1 MEKYG
6 YCSRGRYGSLVVSAL
21 STLNSGL
28 KGLCTRPSQRRL
40 LLDKTLYPYS
50 ASLHPAQCVNRTVQI
65 NAGRNPAM
73 N

>member
-6 YCSRGRYGSLVVSAL
+6 YCSRGRYGSLVVTAL

-28 KGLCTRPSQRRL
+28 KGLGTRPSQ
-40 LLDKTLYPYS
+40 S
-50 ASLHPAQCVNRTVQI
+50 SSLHSARCVNRTVQI